1 MKKILP
7 IILCLVV
14 AMTSFVACSK
24 EAKEE
29 ESNTIVNEQGYTEY
43 ATDKAVVKNAD
54 AIKLIEGYSDEELGI
69 TKEDRENC
77 SFMVASSGEK
87 LEDKE
92 FAGDYVKVIAAIK
105 TEHKDEETG
114 KSTFTFDTKGEY
126 YISYDGKTIIKKNG
140 ETYEKLKVKEI
151 PTTAEASDKE

>member
-7 IILCLVV
+7 IILCVVV

-24 EAKEE
+24 DTKEE

-43 ATDKAVVKNAD
+43 ATDKAAVKNAD
-54 AIKLIEGYSDEELGI
+54 AIKLIESYTNEELGI
-69 TKEDRENC
+69 TKEDRDNC

-87 LEDKE
+87 IEDKD

-105 TEHKDEETG
+105 TEHKDGETG

-126 YISYDGKTIIKKNG
+126 YISFDGKTVIKKNG
-140 ETYEKLKVKEI
+140 ETFEKLKTRSV
-151 PTTAEASDKE
+151 PTEETTQKAE